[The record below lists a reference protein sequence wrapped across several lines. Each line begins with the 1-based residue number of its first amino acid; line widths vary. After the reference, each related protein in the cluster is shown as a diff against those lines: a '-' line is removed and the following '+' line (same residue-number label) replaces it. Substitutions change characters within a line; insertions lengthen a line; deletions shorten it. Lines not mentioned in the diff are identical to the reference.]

1 MARKA
6 EPKATAATP
15 KRRAP
20 RGTARPATARAW
32 QPAFLAAL
40 AEHCNVRAAC
50 RAAGV
55 GREAAYDLRRA
66 DPAFAAAW
74 ETALEEGV
82 ELLEEEVR
90 RRALHGVSEPVFY
103 RGAECGTIQ
112 RYSDTLAIFLLKAH
126 RPKVYR
132 DSAAGTDDDPVTHRH
147 TVEYVNDWRGAGR
160 GDG

>member
-6 EPKATAATP
+6 EPKAVKSGTGGTP
-15 KRRAP
+15 KKPAP
-20 RGTARPATARAW
+20 RGTAVRPVPAEKWRA
-32 QPAFLAAL
+32 AFLSDL
-40 AEHCNVRAAC
+40 AENCNVTNAC

-55 GREAAYDLRRA
+55 GRNTVYEHRKTDQG
-66 DPAFAAAW
+66 FAAAW
-74 ETALEEGV
+74 DDAVEQGIERLELV
-82 ELLEEEVR
+82 AR
-90 RRALHGVSEPVFY
+90 NRALTV
-103 RGAECGTIQ
+103 
-112 RYSDTLAIFLLKAH
+112 SDTLAIFLLKAH